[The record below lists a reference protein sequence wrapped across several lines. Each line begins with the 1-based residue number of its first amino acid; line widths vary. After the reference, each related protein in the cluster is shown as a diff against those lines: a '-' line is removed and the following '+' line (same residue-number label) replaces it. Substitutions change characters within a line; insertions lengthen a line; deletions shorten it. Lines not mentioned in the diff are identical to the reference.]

1 MSVARAVD
9 AAVGKS
15 IVHAFQT
22 ALPNPV
28 FTTCRHPE
36 YSTILSPDEAAFG
49 SANIRTVEPAG

>member
-1 MSVARAVD
+1 MSVSYAVD

-15 IVHAFQT
+15 IIHALQT

-28 FTTCRHPE
+28 FSTCRHPE
-36 YSTILSPDEAAFG
+36 YSTIFSPDKAAFG